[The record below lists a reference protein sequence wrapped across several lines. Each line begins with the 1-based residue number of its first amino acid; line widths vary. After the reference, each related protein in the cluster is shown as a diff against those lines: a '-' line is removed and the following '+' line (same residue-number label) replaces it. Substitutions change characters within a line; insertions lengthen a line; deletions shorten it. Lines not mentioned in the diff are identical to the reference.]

1 MKPDPVLAE
10 VWRVKDKLSAEANY
24 DVATLFKQLK
34 EIERTSGRK
43 YVSLEQ
49 PRKTSVKRKKQLR

>member
-1 MKPDPVLAE
+1 MKPDPILAE

-34 EIERTSGRK
+34 EAERTSGRK
-43 YVSLEQ
+43 YVSFK
-49 PRKTSVKRKKQLR
+49 PPKPSAKRKKQPR

>member
-24 DVATLFKQLK
+24 NVATLFKQLK

-43 YVSLEQ
+43 YVSLE
-49 PRKTSVKRKKQLR
+49 PRKASAKPKKQSR

>member
-1 MKPDPVLAE
+1 MKPDPILAE

-34 EIERTSGRK
+34 ETERTSGRK
-43 YVSLEQ
+43 YVSLE
-49 PRKTSVKRKKQLR
+49 KRKPSAKRNKQSR

>member
-24 DVATLFKQLK
+24 NVATLFKQLK

-43 YVSLEQ
+43 YVSLE
-49 PRKTSVKRKKQLR
+49 PRKPSAKPKKQSR

>member
-10 VWRVKDKLSAEANY
+10 VWRIKDKLSAEANY

-43 YVSLEQ
+43 YVSLE
-49 PRKTSVKRKKQLR
+49 PRKPSGKRRKEAR